1 MSDERPR
8 ADGEGQG
15 TEEAVGAAASPLRL
29 LLEVQELD
37 LELEQLAYRRR
48 ELGQRK
54 AVRDLEARLG
64 ALDQRA
70 VAAGRA
76 FKDLSSRQSELE
88 AQITSCSSRIAAI
101 EARLT
106 EGGGGYRDLQA
117 MSGEIDS
124 LAGHRSELED
134 AEIEVMEQLEPVEKE
149 LEAIRA
155 EQASLAAEHGA
166 SLAAL
171 RAAEEEIDAE
181 AAEIRERRDR
191 LASGLPGALAAD
203 YERLRQRLG
212 GVGAARLVHGACSGC
227 HLQLPSSER
236 ERLLH
241 RDAGDVVHCEQCGRI
256 LVA

>member
-1 MSDERPR
+1 MSDDRPR
-8 ADGEGQG
+8 ADGEGR
-15 TEEAVGAAASPLRL
+15 GAEQAGGPLHL

-48 ELGQRK
+48 ELGERG

-64 ALDQRA
+64 ALEQRA
-70 VAAGRA
+70 AAAGKS
-76 FKDLSSRQSELE
+76 FEDLTSRQGELE

-124 LAGHRSELED
+124 LAGHRRELED

-149 LEAIRA
+149 LESIRA

-166 SLAAL
+166 SLTAL
-171 RAAEEEIDAE
+171 RAAEQEIDAVMTE
-181 AAEIRERRDR
+181 LRERRER
-191 LASGLPGALAAD
+191 LAAGLPAALAAD
-203 YERLRQRLG
+203 YERLRLRLG

-236 ERLLH
+236 ERLSH
-241 RDAGDVVHCEQCGRI
+241 RGAGDVVHCEQCGRI